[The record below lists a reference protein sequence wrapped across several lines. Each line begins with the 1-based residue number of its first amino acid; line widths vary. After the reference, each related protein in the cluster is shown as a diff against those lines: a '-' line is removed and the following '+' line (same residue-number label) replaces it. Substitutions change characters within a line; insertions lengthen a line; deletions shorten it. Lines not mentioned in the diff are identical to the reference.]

1 MAYEPLSVALGNKVW
16 NPLHLFLSWAVVY
29 HDAKVLT
36 PNIDVLI
43 ETSGKDVF
51 PTWSDICRVPV
62 KPIELRQWLDSRKG
76 GILKLHGT
84 IEHVH
89 TVRIAIND
97 IFVGLG
103 HPLKRCFSEVLKSH
117 HLLVLGYRGA
127 DEFDINPVLFRSRP
141 KARILWVFHCE
152 SPGSDP
158 EATERL
164 FKRHEHLLSRLQRL
178 NAEIAI
184 AETQEFVRRLCLLS
198 LQSDKDN
205 MPSELV
211 EWATSSVFPC
221 CQTTP
226 LTSSLWE
233 SQLQAWAAK
242 ISPEDRLHV
251 WARILEYVG
260 EYQKAMDVYQRCF
273 ETASGKPSLKRA
285 ETLFRLAWLRRRANP
300 SLELLNLFEEAAD
313 EIEDVIE
320 RHLAAKPEALL
331 LKGAIL
337 HQKGRLL
344 QDRNDFES
352 ALESLVSAESL
363 RQAINDYI
371 GVAFTKFQRFML
383 GERAQRVLGESVNI
397 IGSFSPEWQER
408 LAPELEKASRALRRK
423 GNLRDFTVMN
433 HNIAFLYQFIAERI
447 MIKSEAWEDALVLIL
462 KVTRKYHIVKRLRER
477 LYEPRE
483 RAMTYARLAEAYKLK
498 ALILSKLGRKRSKS
512 QACRCSFYWA
522 NRAIEIFGRL
532 PDHERVLQVKSL
544 LVDMA
549 NVRSGD

>member
-1 MAYEPLSVALGNKVW
+1 MKRGVIAPLDTEIKTSYAGPMIINAHRRLASLQDTVDINEWLNHLKRGKLAFLVGAGISKNEPSLLPLWDETVLSIIQALVGKREAEQFTEAHMRKLEHLEVLVQLLREELDEMAYEPLSVALGNKVW

-273 ETASGKPSLKRA
+273 
-285 ETLFRLAWLRRRANP
+285 
-300 SLELLNLFEEAAD
+300 
-313 EIEDVIE
+313 
-320 RHLAAKPEALL
+320 
-331 LKGAIL
+331 
-337 HQKGRLL
+337 
-344 QDRNDFES
+344 
-352 ALESLVSAESL
+352 
-363 RQAINDYI
+363 
-371 GVAFTKFQRFML
+371 
-383 GERAQRVLGESVNI
+383 
-397 IGSFSPEWQER
+397 
-408 LAPELEKASRALRRK
+408 
-423 GNLRDFTVMN
+423 
-433 HNIAFLYQFIAERI
+433 
-447 MIKSEAWEDALVLIL
+447 
-462 KVTRKYHIVKRLRER
+462 
-477 LYEPRE
+477 
-483 RAMTYARLAEAYKLK
+483 
-498 ALILSKLGRKRSKS
+498 
-512 QACRCSFYWA
+512 
-522 NRAIEIFGRL
+522 
-532 PDHERVLQVKSL
+532 
-544 LVDMA
+544 
-549 NVRSGD
+549 